1 MFFRV
6 NGFQSHAHATPWDCQ
21 SARPRN
27 GRETVGINGGSM
39 GWHIFQSHGVYAMD
53 SSSLM
58 DSCRTNVPRGP
69 RGPAVTR
76 PRAPH
81 VRGGQG
87 WSHTLTLH
95 VLYGIYIYIY
105 IYAALTQCRSI
116 WQECLGRQ
124 VQSSG
129 LRGSQRSGYSG
140 SKILVTKQTGVRP
153 RGPLGGTA
161 PEIVV
166 PSLSKHPNWS
176 LKT

>member
-1 MFFRV
+1 MPMPLH
-6 NGFQSHAHATPWDCQ
+6 GTASPH
-21 SARPRN
+21 
-27 GRETVGINGGSM
+27 GRETAVKRWGSM
-39 GWHIFQSHGVYAMD
+39 GDQWGGIYSSPMECMRWILPVSWILAEPTSRADRADRRSHGQEH
-53 SSSLM
+53 
-58 DSCRTNVPRGP
+58 RTSAAAKVGATP
-69 RGPAVTR
+69 
-76 PRAPH
+76 
-81 VRGGQG
+81 
-87 WSHTLTLH
+87 LH
-95 VLYGIYIYIY
+95 SMYCMEYIY